1 MRDWAEGDEVRNYRI
16 SRLAGLRSLRE
27 AVGVVLLLAVIA
39 GLLFSYIWIRG
50 QISAV
55 AHQDQQVRSEM
66 DALLRA
72 RGRLISE
79 EQALKN
85 PERIDAIARA
95 ELGMVPIGVNQILP
109 VRKAS
114 ASQAGLQ
121 ELALAGLRRSSLPR

>member
-1 MRDWAEGDEVRNYRI
+1 MRDWAEGDEARNYRI
-16 SRLAGLRSLRE
+16 ARATGLKSLRE

-55 AHQDQQVRSEM
+55 AHQDQQIRSEM
-66 DALLRA
+66 DALVRT

-79 EQALKN
+79 EQALKS

-95 ELGMVPIGVNQILP
+95 ELGMIPLQVDQILP
-109 VRKAS
+109 APATAIR
-114 ASQAGLQ
+114 AGQQ
-121 ELALAGLRRSSLPR
+121 EVALATVPSTSLPK